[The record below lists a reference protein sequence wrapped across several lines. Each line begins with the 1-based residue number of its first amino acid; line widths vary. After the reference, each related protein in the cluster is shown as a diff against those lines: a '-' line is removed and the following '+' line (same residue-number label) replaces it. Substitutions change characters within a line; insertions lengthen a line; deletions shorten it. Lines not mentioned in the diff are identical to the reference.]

1 MRSPLLP
8 GFQTGCRLSVV
19 SCQRT
24 DNREP
29 TTVNR
34 YSRLTIAILFAAT
47 ALHAGQT
54 RILFAPARTLE
65 AGEVVTVGWEGVPAG
80 VEELEFLLQFEDGE
94 IVRLTPQLV
103 PSSGSFRWTIPDLP
117 SRAVVLELRADVDG
131 EEITIASSK
140 PFAIRGAARAT
151 RLEFRDGEWWALQTR
166 PPAGDVQRLHRV
178 RIAKNT
184 RTFTR
189 TRPWLVSARPAI
201 GGAQPLEA
209 REVTAVR
216 VDTHRGAPRIVPQRK

>member
-1 MRSPLLP
+1 MRSP
-8 GFQTGCRLSVV
+8 
-19 SCQRT
+19 
-24 DNREP
+24 
-29 TTVNR
+29 
-34 YSRLTIAILFAAT
+34 LTIAILFAAT

-54 RILFAPARTLE
+54 RILFGPARTMA

-80 VEELEFLLQFEDGE
+80 VEELEFLLQREDGE
-94 IVRLTPQLV
+94 TVRLTPQLI
-103 PSSGSFRWTIPDLP
+103 PSSGSFRWTIPNLP
-117 SRAVVLELRADVDG
+117 SRAAVLELRAGIDG
-131 EEITIASSK
+131 QEITIASSE
-140 PFAIRGAARAT
+140 PFTIRGAARDT
-151 RLEFRDGEWWALQTR
+151 RLEYRDGEWWALETR
-166 PPAGDVQRLHRV
+166 PPAGDVQHLHRV
-178 RIAKNT
+178 RVAKNT